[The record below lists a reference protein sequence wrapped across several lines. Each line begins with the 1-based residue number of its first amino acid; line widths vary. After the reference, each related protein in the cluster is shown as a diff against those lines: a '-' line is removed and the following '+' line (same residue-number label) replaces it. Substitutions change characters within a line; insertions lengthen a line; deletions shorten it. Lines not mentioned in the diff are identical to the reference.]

1 VSAPSIDITIYI
13 ERSPT
18 DVFSAWA
25 SSDALASWFAPMA
38 EDKPDV
44 TLDFIVEGQYS
55 IVMPLPDGSVHTTTG
70 TFREIVN
77 NEKIV
82 MTWRCD
88 AFPDPE
94 SLVEVR
100 FSPKGNGCELHLQ
113 HRDFEA
119 SETRDAH
126 NGGWQACLT
135 QLTVYLTEVQG
146 EPK

>member
-1 VSAPSIDITIYI
+1 VSAPRIDMTVYI
-13 ERSPT
+13 ERLPQ

-38 EDKPDV
+38 EDVPDV
-44 TLDFIVEGQYS
+44 AMEFAVDGRYS
-55 IVMPLPDGSVHTTTG
+55 IVMPLPDGSVHTTIG
-70 TFREIVN
+70 AFREIVL

-100 FSPKGNGCELHLQ
+100 FSPKGSGCELQLQ
-113 HRDFEA
+113 HRDFDT
-119 SETRDAH
+119 SETRNAH
-126 NGGWQACLT
+126 NGGWQACLA
-135 QLTVYLTEVQG
+135 QLTVFLTEHK
-146 EPK
+146 EDSE